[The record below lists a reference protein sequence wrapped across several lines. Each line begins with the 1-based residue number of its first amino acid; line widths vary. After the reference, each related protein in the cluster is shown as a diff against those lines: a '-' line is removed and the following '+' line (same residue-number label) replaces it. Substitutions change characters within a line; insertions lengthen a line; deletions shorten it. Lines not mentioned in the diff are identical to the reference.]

1 MSKTMF
7 TLISIT
13 LLAALVSGCAD
24 AAFAQSS
31 TDAEN
36 PVTRTISVSGSGKA
50 ILSPDIATIS
60 IGVHTENKSAA
71 KAVQANNTQIQAVT
85 ETLQEFG
92 TAAKDIQTT
101 NFSIYPQQQYDNNGR
116 PTGEIQ
122 YIVENTVYVTVR
134 DLDKVGELLDAVVE
148 AGANTISGI
157 QFDVEDK
164 TAALSAA
171 RTAAVNDAEAIAKEM
186 AVAAGV
192 TLGEVQ
198 TMSIY
203 GSSSPRPVEMVS
215 MLGADQA
222 TSVPISPGQLI
233 LTVEVSIVYEIR

>member
-1 MSKTMF
+1 MRKTIF
-7 TLISIT
+7 TLISTT
-13 LLAALVSGCAD
+13 LLAALISGCAG
-24 AAFAQSS
+24 AALAQSS
-31 TDAEN
+31 TGDQN

-50 ILSPDIATIS
+50 ILKPDIATIS

-71 KAVQANNTQIQAVT
+71 EAVQANNTQIQAVT

-92 TAAKDIQTT
+92 VAEKDIQTT
-101 NFSIYPQQQYDNNGR
+101 NFSIYPQQQYDSVGK
-116 PTGEIQ
+116 PTGEIL
-122 YIVENTVYVTVR
+122 YVVDNTVTVTVR
-134 DLDKVGELLDAVVE
+134 DLDRVGELLDAVVKS
-148 AGANTISGI
+148 GANTISGI

-171 RTAAVNDAEAIAKEM
+171 RAAAVNDAEAIAKEM
-186 AVAAGV
+186 AAAAGV

-203 GSSSPRPVEMVS
+203 GSSSPRPVDMVS
-215 MLGADQA
+215 VLGADQLS
-222 TSVPISPGQLI
+222 SVPISPGQLI